1 MSLVEEL
8 ELNSADAAEPSI
20 IEPTEDFNEIE
31 PTTEEFSTL
40 EHIADKIPLGAWL
53 IVVCELCERFAFY
66 GLSGLFQN
74 YIQFPLPTGND
85 TQPGALDRGQQTATA
100 LTNFFRFFAY
110 LTPILGAILADQF
123 WGKYKT
129 IVVSC
134 VVYMIGLVVILLTS
148 IPPAIQKGVAF
159 PGLIVAMIIIGFG
172 TGGVKS
178 NVSPLM
184 AEQYSRKKAIITV
197 INGQKKI
204 IDPSVTTQSM
214 FNWFYWAINIGALSL
229 IVTTNVE
236 KYHSFWLA
244 FLIPTVAFVGAIVVL
259 VIGRD
264 RYVQIPPS
272 GSLLVRAGGVTVTAI
287 RMRWKLGKQ
296 SDRPDLLDYAKKLP
310 GSIDHN
316 EEQTAIELRD
326 NQFID
331 DLKKAIRAC
340 RVFLFYPFYWICY
353 NQFGSNLVSQAAQ
366 MNVGPLPNDILQ
378 NIDPIVIVIF
388 IPIFDKFIYPG
399 LRRCKISFT
408 AIPRISAGFFCVSI
422 GMAWSAIVQHL
433 IYITGPNFD
442 YVPEPD
448 KTAAFSL
455 VILSR
460 IDSSIP
466 SMKALILAPT
476 SKLAIQ
482 ISSAIEKMAQFYYI
496 LKLLMLYIN
505 ITISIVFGQFLTESI
520 GIGTQGTVKGWSCLQ
535 HGIDLSQVRICCVD
549 EADVIMLTY
558 GFEKVCVHLVRSAN
572 PSVCRMILFPA
583 KYFDEVNV
591 FAREIVKDQIVLR
604 LKDEKQTL
612 HNITQFF
619 IRCYDQQQNI

>member
-272 GSLLVRAGGVTVTAI
+272 GSLLVRAGSVTVTAI

-296 SDRPDLLDYAKKLP
+296 SDRPDLLDYAKKIP
-310 GSIDHN
+310 A
-316 EEQTAIELRD
+316 Q
-326 NQFID
+326 
-331 DLKKAIRAC
+331 
-340 RVFLFYPFYWICY
+340 
-353 NQFGSNLVSQAAQ
+353 SQS
-366 MNVGPLPNDILQ
+366 G
-378 NIDPIVIVIF
+378 
-388 IPIFDKFIYPG
+388 
-399 LRRCKISFT
+399 T
-408 AIPRISAGFFCVSI
+408 
-422 GMAWSAIVQHL
+422 
-433 IYITGPNFD
+433 
-442 YVPEPD
+442 D

-505 ITISIVFGQFLTESI
+505 ITTSIVLSQFITESI

-535 HGIDLSQVRICCVD
+535 HGIDLSKVRICCVG

-572 PSVCRMILFPA
+572 SSVCRMILFPA
-583 KYFDEVNV
+583 KYFDEGNV

-612 HNITQFF
+612 RNITQFF

>member
-272 GSLLVRAGGVTVTAI
+272 GSLLVRAGSVTVTAI

-296 SDRPDLLDYAKKLP
+296 SDRPDLLDYAKKIP

-340 RVFLFYPFYWICY
+340 P
-353 NQFGSNLVSQAAQ
+353 QSQS
-366 MNVGPLPNDILQ
+366 G
-378 NIDPIVIVIF
+378 
-388 IPIFDKFIYPG
+388 
-399 LRRCKISFT
+399 T
-408 AIPRISAGFFCVSI
+408 
-422 GMAWSAIVQHL
+422 
-433 IYITGPNFD
+433 
-442 YVPEPD
+442 D

-505 ITISIVFGQFLTESI
+505 ITTSIVLSQFITESI

-535 HGIDLSQVRICCVD
+535 HGIDLSKVRICCVG

-572 PSVCRMILFPA
+572 SSVCRMILFPA
-583 KYFDEVNV
+583 KYFDEGNV

-612 HNITQFF
+612 RNITQFF